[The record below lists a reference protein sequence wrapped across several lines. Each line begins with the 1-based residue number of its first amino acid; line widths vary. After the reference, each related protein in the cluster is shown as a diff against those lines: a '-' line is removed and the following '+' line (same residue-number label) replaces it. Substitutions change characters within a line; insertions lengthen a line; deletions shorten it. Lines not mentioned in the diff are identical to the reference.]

1 MTNYKPESKKE
12 EGKKKEKN
20 GGVREGEANATNTP
34 HAGLEG
40 PNGIRQ
46 ARERTQK
53 ENITRP
59 GRQTQTDTQTHTDT
73 DTDTNTHKHTNT
85 HRHKSCSY
93 WGGR

>member
-1 MTNYKPESKKE
+1 M
-12 EGKKKEKN
+12 
-20 GGVREGEANATNTP
+20 REGEANATNTP